1 MATSLAEIVKDPNY
15 VNANPETQRAIFEK
29 YAPLDP
35 NYSNANSATQEAIRS
50 KFGITQP
57 KFTPRAATPEQIPG
71 VMPLAQTQEPSF
83 FERVGAAP
91 ETAARMI
98 YGGLTGLAA
107 APIALGKEILTGTPK
122 EQTARQIMELGSDV
136 PISPAAQANL
146 QTIGN
151 LMPNL
156 PAFIPAVGQAGQ
168 VTQGVNALAARAT
181 PAAQRVS
188 QTIQNALVRAP
199 EPQMAGGGAAETQA
213 ALLRAERAQ
222 RQNIPLTKGEQL
234 QSLAQQQLEQDLLKS
249 NKPQLVAPLTN
260 LKQQQ
265 QEAIGRQFQKLT
277 EATGSTVADADPIYL
292 RDVGKLVDKPL
303 MAEYEKSIKNYQTK
317 YTAADNAGETLQ
329 EVPYKS
335 LVDYINKQ
343 TPTTRTSLAPIL
355 QDTLEQL
362 KINDPNNTGSISIR
376 ALEDVYQ
383 NIGKKA
389 QPGTP
394 NSNYG
399 KELKNLIDQSTEG
412 AGGDLYKEARAA
424 RRQFAKEFEDVASV
438 AKLVGSKGEDR
449 LVRLSN
455 VFDNVVLG
463 SSKED
468 IQHIT
473 SLLKRAGPEGEKA
486 INELKGQTVQW
497 LKGQA
502 TGVNGVTKFDSFRK
516 AIDKLERED
525 KLTELFGKAGR
536 EQILDLRDTVKDALV
551 KQPGAVNYSNT
562 ASAVMR
568 GLENMALRIPG
579 AKTVAELRQDYRTKK
594 QAKEAATFNAL
605 APTNQNQLV
614 P

>member
-1 MATSLAEIVKDPNY
+1 MAENPFAQFVKQPNPF
-15 VNANPETQRAIFEK
+15 AQFSR
-29 YAPLDP
+29 
-35 NYSNANSATQEAIRS
+35 
-50 KFGITQP
+50 P
-57 KFTPRAATPEQIPG
+57 KATPADIPG
-71 VMPLAQTQEPSF
+71 AVEQPELAQEPSF

-98 YGGLTGLAA
+98 YGGLTGIAA

-122 EQTARQIMELGSDV
+122 EQTARQIMELGSNV
-136 PISPAAQANL
+136 PVSPAAQANL
-146 QTIGN
+146 QSLGTLTSG
-151 LMPNL
+151 L
-156 PAFIPAVGQAGQ
+156 PAFAPAIGQAGQ
-168 VTQGVNALAARAT
+168 VAQGVNALAARAAPT
-181 PAAQRVS
+181 AQRVS
-188 QTIQNALVRAP
+188 QTVQNALVRTP
-199 EPQMAGGGAAETQA
+199 EQQMSGGGAALTQE

-222 RQNIPLTKGEQL
+222 RQGIPLTKGEQL

-277 EATGSTVADADPIYL
+277 EATGSTVADVDPIYL
-292 RDVGKLVDKPL
+292 RDVGKIVDAPL
-303 MAEYEKSIKNYQTK
+303 MAEYKKSIANYRSK
-317 YTAADNAGETLQ
+317 YNAADNAGETLQ
-329 EVPYKS
+329 EVPYQS
-335 LVDYINKQ
+335 LKDYINQQ

-362 KINDPNNTGSISIR
+362 KINDPKNTGNISIR

-394 NSNYG
+394 NSTYG
-399 KELKNLIDQSTEG
+399 KDLKNLIDQTTEG
-412 AGGDLYKEARAA
+412 AGGDLYREARSA

-449 LVRLSN
+449 LVRLSDI
-455 VFDNVVLG
+455 FDNVVLG

-468 IQHIT
+468 VQHIT
-473 SLLKRAGPEGEKA
+473 SLLKRAGPEGQQA

-502 TGVNGVTKFDSFRK
+502 TGVNGITKFDSFRK
-516 AIDKLERED
+516 AVDKLEKED
-525 KLTELFGKAGR
+525 KLTELFGKDGR
-536 EQILDLRDTVKDALV
+536 EQILDLRDTVKDAMV

-562 ASAVMR
+562 ASALMR
-568 GLENMALRIPG
+568 GLENIALRVPG

-605 APTNQNQLV
+605 APANQNKLA

>member
-1 MATSLAEIVKDPNY
+1 MATIEQLGKALVNADAAGDVEAAKMLAAEIKRMRVP
-15 VNANPETQRAIFEK
+15 
-29 YAPLDP
+29 
-35 NYSNANSATQEAIRS
+35 SAADIP
-50 KFGITQP
+50 GAVPQP
-57 KFTPRAATPEQIPG
+57 KY
-71 VMPLAQTQEPSF
+71 QEPSIADRLLGIPEAGLSALTGAIAMPVGAIAGILGGRLGQGPNVKAM
-83 FERVGAAP
+83 ERVMEAGTYVP
-91 ETAARMI
+91 RTESGQEYLRSL
-98 YGGLTGLAA
+98 GQLTSG
-107 APIALGKEILTGTPK
+107 I
-122 EQTARQIMELGSDV
+122 
-136 PISPAAQANL
+136 
-146 QTIGN
+146 
-151 LMPNL
+151 
-156 PAFIPAVGQAGQ
+156 PAFVPAVGQAGQ
-168 VTQGVNALAARAT
+168 IAQTANALAARAA

-188 QTIQNALVRAP
+188 QTVQNALVRTP
-199 EPQMAGGGAAETQA
+199 EPQMGGGGAALTQE

-222 RQNIPLTKGEQL
+222 RQGIPLTKGEQT

-277 EATGSTVADADPIYL
+277 EATGSTVADVDPIYL
-292 RDVGKLVDKPL
+292 RDVGKIVDAPL
-303 MAEYEKSIKNYQTK
+303 MAEYEKSIANYRSK
-317 YTAADNAGETLQ
+317 YNAADNAGETLQ
-329 EVPYKS
+329 EVPYQS

-362 KINDPNNTGSISIR
+362 KINDPSGTGNISIR

-394 NSNYG
+394 NSTYG
-399 KELKNLIDQSTEG
+399 KDLKGLIDQTTEG
-412 AGGDLYKEARAA
+412 AGGDLYKEARLA
-424 RRQFAKEFEDVASV
+424 RRQFAKEFEDVAAV

-468 IQHIT
+468 VQHIT
-473 SLLKRAGPEGEKA
+473 SLLKRAGPEGQQA

-502 TGVNGVTKFDSFRK
+502 TGVNGVTKFDNFRK
-516 AIDKLERED
+516 AVDKLERED
-525 KLTELFGKAGR
+525 KLTELFGKDGR
-536 EQILDLRDTVKDALV
+536 EQILDLRDTVKDAMV

-562 ASAVMR
+562 ASALMR
-568 GLENMALRIPG
+568 GLENIALRVPG

-605 APTNQNQLV
+605 APTNQNKLV

>member
-1 MATSLAEIVKDPNY
+1 MPSILEI
-15 VNANPETQRAIFEK
+15 REK
-29 YAPLDP
+29 FPMYSDVPDVQLVDALHQKFYADIPKADF
-35 NYSNANSATQEAIRS
+35 YKQT
-50 KFGITQP
+50 GIAGT
-57 KFTPRAATPEQIPG
+57 ASQIPG
-71 VMPLAQTQEPSF
+71 TITLPPKPEPSF
-83 FERVGAAP
+83 FERVGALP
-91 ETAARMI
+91 ETAARVI
-98 YGGLTGLAA
+98 YGGLTSMAA
-107 APIALGKEILTGTPK
+107 APIALAKEMMVMTPK
-122 EQTARQIMELGSDV
+122 EQTARQIMELGGNV
-136 PISPAAQANL
+136 PASPATQANL
-146 QTIGN
+146 QTVGN
-151 LMPNL
+151 LTPNL
-156 PAFIPAVGQAGQ
+156 PAFVPVVGQAGQ
-168 VTQGVNALAARAT
+168 VAQTANALANRVAPIGQRA
-181 PAAQRVS
+181 V
-188 QTIQNALVRAP
+188 QTVQNALVRTP
-199 EPQMAGGGAAETQA
+199 EPQMAGGGAALTQE

-222 RQNIPLTKGEQL
+222 RQGIPLTKGEQT

-265 QEAIGRQFQKLT
+265 QEAIGRQFQRLT
-277 EATGSTVADADPIYL
+277 EATGSTVADVDPIYL
-292 RDVGKLVDKPL
+292 RDVGKIVDAPL
-303 MAEYEKSIKNYQTK
+303 MAEYQKSINNYRSK
-317 YTAADNAGETLQ
+317 YNAADNAGETLQ
-329 EVPYKS
+329 EVPYQS

-362 KINDPNNTGSISIR
+362 KINDPNGTGNISIR

-394 NSNYG
+394 NSTYG
-399 KELKNLIDQSTEG
+399 KDLKGLIDETTEG

-424 RRQFAKEFEDVASV
+424 RRQFAKEFEDVAAV

-468 IQHIT
+468 VQHIT
-473 SLLKRAGPEGEKA
+473 SLLKRAGPEGQQA

-502 TGVNGVTKFDSFRK
+502 TGVNGVTKFDNFRK
-516 AIDKLERED
+516 AVDKLERED
-525 KLTELFGKAGR
+525 KLTELFGKDGR
-536 EQILDLRDTVKDALV
+536 EQILDLRDTVKDAMV

-562 ASAVMR
+562 ASALMR
-568 GLENMALRIPG
+568 GLENIALRVPG
-579 AKTVAELRQDYRTKK
+579 AKTVAELRQDYKTKK

-605 APTNQNQLV
+605 APANQNKLV

>member
-1 MATSLAEIVKDPNY
+1 MATIEQLGKALVNADAAGDVEAAKMLAAEIKRMRVP
-15 VNANPETQRAIFEK
+15 
-29 YAPLDP
+29 
-35 NYSNANSATQEAIRS
+35 SAAEIPGAVP
-50 KFGITQP
+50 QP
-57 KFTPRAATPEQIPG
+57 KY
-71 VMPLAQTQEPSF
+71 QEPSIADRLLGIPEAGLSALTGAVAMPVGAIAGILGGRLGQGPNVKAM
-83 FERVGAAP
+83 ERVMEAGTYVP
-91 ETAARMI
+91 RTESGQEYLRSL
-98 YGGLTGLAA
+98 GQLTSG
-107 APIALGKEILTGTPK
+107 I
-122 EQTARQIMELGSDV
+122 
-136 PISPAAQANL
+136 
-146 QTIGN
+146 
-151 LMPNL
+151 
-156 PAFIPAVGQAGQ
+156 PAFVPAIGQAGQ
-168 VTQGVNALAARAT
+168 VAQSVNALAARAT
-181 PAAQRVS
+181 PAAQRAV
-188 QTIQNALVRAP
+188 QTVQNALARTP
-199 EPQMAGGGAAETQA
+199 EPQMAGGGAALTQE

-222 RQNIPLTKGEQL
+222 RQGIPLTKGEQT

-265 QEAIGRQFQKLT
+265 QEAIGRQFQRLT
-277 EATGSTVADADPIYL
+277 EATGSTVADVDPIYL
-292 RDVGKLVDKPL
+292 RDVGKIVDAPL
-303 MAEYEKSIKNYQTK
+303 MAEYQKSINNYRSK
-317 YTAADNAGETLQ
+317 YNAADNAGETLQ
-329 EVPYKS
+329 EVPYQS
-335 LVDYINKQ
+335 LVDYINQQ

-362 KINDPNNTGSISIR
+362 RINDPDGTGNISIR

-394 NSNYG
+394 NSTYG
-399 KELKNLIDQSTEG
+399 KDLKGLIDETTEG

-424 RRQFAKEFEDVASV
+424 RRQFAKEFEDVAAV

-449 LVRLSN
+449 LVRLSS

-468 IQHIT
+468 VQHIT
-473 SLLKRAGPEGEKA
+473 SLLKRAGPEGQQA

-502 TGVNGVTKFDSFRK
+502 TGVNGVTKFDNFRK
-516 AIDKLERED
+516 AVDKLERED
-525 KLTELFGKAGR
+525 KLTELFGKDGR
-536 EQILDLRDTVKDALV
+536 EQILDLRDTVKDAMV

-562 ASAVMR
+562 ASALMR
-568 GLENMALRIPG
+568 GLENIALRVPG

-605 APTNQNQLV
+605 APTNQNKLV

>member
-1 MATSLAEIVKDPNY
+1 MATIEQLGKALINADAAGDVEAAKMLAAEIKRIRVP
-15 VNANPETQRAIFEK
+15 
-29 YAPLDP
+29 
-35 NYSNANSATQEAIRS
+35 SAADIP
-50 KFGITQP
+50 GAVPQP
-57 KFTPRAATPEQIPG
+57 KY
-71 VMPLAQTQEPSF
+71 QEPSMAD
-83 FERVGAAP
+83 RLLGIP
-91 ETAARMI
+91 ETALSTITGAVAMPVGAI
-98 YGGLTGLAA
+98 AGILGGKLGQGPNVKAMENVMEAGTYVPRTESGQQYLRSLGQLTSG
-107 APIALGKEILTGTPK
+107 I
-122 EQTARQIMELGSDV
+122 
-136 PISPAAQANL
+136 
-146 QTIGN
+146 
-151 LMPNL
+151 
-156 PAFIPAVGQAGQ
+156 PAFVPAVGQAGQ
-168 VTQGVNALAARAT
+168 IAQTANALAARAA

-188 QTIQNALVRAP
+188 QTVQNALVRTP
-199 EPQMAGGGAAETQA
+199 EPQMGGGGAALTQE

-222 RQNIPLTKGEQL
+222 RQGIPLTKGEQT

-265 QEAIGRQFQKLT
+265 QEAIGRQFQRLT
-277 EATGSTVADADPIYL
+277 EATGSTVADVDPIYL
-292 RDVGKLVDKPL
+292 RDVGKIVDAPL
-303 MAEYEKSIKNYQTK
+303 MAEYEKSIANYRNK
-317 YTAADNAGETLQ
+317 YNAADNAGETLQ
-329 EVPYKS
+329 EVPYQS
-335 LVDYINKQ
+335 LVDYINQQ

-362 KINDPNNTGSISIR
+362 RINDPDGTGNISIR

-394 NSNYG
+394 NSTYG
-399 KELKNLIDQSTEG
+399 KDLKGLIDQTTEG
-412 AGGDLYKEARAA
+412 AGGDLYKEARTA
-424 RRQFAKEFEDVASV
+424 RRQFAKEFEDVAAV

-473 SLLKRAGPEGEKA
+473 SLLKRAGPEGQQA

-502 TGVNGVTKFDSFRK
+502 TGVNGVTKFDNFRK
-516 AIDKLERED
+516 AVDKLERED
-525 KLTELFGKAGR
+525 KLTELFGKDGR
-536 EQILDLRDTVKDALV
+536 EQILDLRDTVKDAMV

-562 ASAVMR
+562 ASALMR
-568 GLENMALRIPG
+568 GLENIALRVPG
-579 AKTVAELRQDYRTKK
+579 AKTVAELRQDYKTKK
-594 QAKEAATFNAL
+594 QAREAATFNAL
-605 APTNQNQLV
+605 APTNQNKLV

>member
-1 MATSLAEIVKDPNY
+1 MPAPWEAYQSSAGPWSKYQVSPS
-15 VNANPETQRAIFEK
+15 PEDIPGAV
-29 YAPLDP
+29 
-35 NYSNANSATQEAIRS
+35 S
-50 KFGITQP
+50 QP
-57 KFTPRAATPEQIPG
+57 KY
-71 VMPLAQTQEPSF
+71 QEPSMAD
-83 FERVGAAP
+83 RLLGLP
-91 ETAARMI
+91 ETAASI
-98 YGGLTGLAA
+98 ISGGVSGLAGQVA
-107 APIALGKEILTGTPK
+107 GIFGGKLGEGPNVKLAQKVMEAGTYQP
-122 EQTARQIMELGSDV
+122 TSAG
-136 PISPAAQANL
+136 AQANL
-146 QTIGN
+146 QSLGAIGSA
-151 LMPNL
+151 LHAFV
-156 PAFIPAVGQAGQ
+156 PAIGQAGQ
-168 VTQGVNALAARAT
+168 VAQGVNALAARAA
-181 PAAQRVS
+181 PATQRVA
-188 QTIQNALVRAP
+188 QTVQNALVRTP
-199 EPQMAGGGAAETQA
+199 EPQMAGGGAALTQE

-222 RQNIPLTKGEQL
+222 RQGIPLTKGEQL

-277 EATGSTVADADPIYL
+277 EATGSTVADVDPIYL
-292 RDVGKLVDKPL
+292 RDVGKIVDAPL
-303 MAEYEKSIKNYQTK
+303 MAEYKKSIANYRSK
-317 YTAADNAGETLQ
+317 YNAADNAGETLQ
-329 EVPYKS
+329 EVPYQS
-335 LVDYINKQ
+335 LKDYINQQ

-362 KINDPNNTGSISIR
+362 KINDPNNTGNISIR

-394 NSNYG
+394 NSTYG
-399 KELKNLIDQSTEG
+399 KDLKNLIDQTTEG
-412 AGGDLYKEARAA
+412 AGGDLYREARTA

-449 LVRLSN
+449 LVRLSDI
-455 VFDNVVLG
+455 FDNVVLG

-468 IQHIT
+468 VQHIT
-473 SLLKRAGPEGEKA
+473 SLLKRAGPEGQQA

-502 TGVNGVTKFDSFRK
+502 TGVNGITKFDSFRK
-516 AIDKLERED
+516 AVDKLEKED
-525 KLTELFGKAGR
+525 KLTELFGKDGR
-536 EQILDLRDTVKDALV
+536 EQILDLRDTVKDAMV

-562 ASAVMR
+562 ASALMR
-568 GLENMALRIPG
+568 GLENIALRVPG

-605 APTNQNQLV
+605 APANQNKLA

>member
-1 MATSLAEIVKDPNY
+1 LGEVVMPAPWEAYQSSAGPWS
-15 VNANPETQRAIFEK
+15 K
-29 YAPLDP
+29 YQVAP
-35 NYSNANSATQEAIRS
+35 SAADIP
-50 KFGITQP
+50 GAVPQP
-57 KFTPRAATPEQIPG
+57 KY
-71 VMPLAQTQEPSF
+71 QEPSMADRLLGIP
-83 FERVGAAP
+83 EAALSTITGAVAMPVGAIAG
-91 ETAARMI
+91 I
-98 YGGLTGLAA
+98 LGGRLGQGPNVKAMESVMEAGTYVPRTESGQEYLRSLGQLTSG
-107 APIALGKEILTGTPK
+107 I
-122 EQTARQIMELGSDV
+122 
-136 PISPAAQANL
+136 
-146 QTIGN
+146 
-151 LMPNL
+151 

-168 VTQGVNALAARAT
+168 IAQGVNALAARAA

-188 QTIQNALVRAP
+188 QIVQNALVRTP
-199 EPQMAGGGAAETQA
+199 EPQMSGGGAALTQE

-222 RQNIPLTKGEQL
+222 RQGIPLTKGEQT

-265 QEAIGRQFQKLT
+265 QEAIGRQFQRLT

-303 MAEYEKSIKNYQTK
+303 MAEYEKSIANYRSK
-317 YTAADNAGETLQ
+317 YNAADNAGETLQ
-329 EVPYKS
+329 EVPYQS
-335 LVDYINKQ
+335 LKDYINKQ

-362 KINDPNNTGSISIR
+362 KINDPKNTGNISIR

-424 RRQFAKEFEDVASV
+424 RRQFSKEFDDVRAV

-449 LVRLSN
+449 LVRLSD

-473 SLLKRAGPEGEKA
+473 SLLKRAGPEGEQA

-516 AIDKLERED
+516 AVDKLEKED
-525 KLTELFGKAGR
+525 KLTELFGKDGR
-536 EQILDLRDTVKDALV
+536 EQILDLRDTVKDAMV

-562 ASAVMR
+562 ASALMR
-568 GLENMALRIPG
+568 GLENIALRVPG

-605 APTNQNQLV
+605 APTNQNKLA